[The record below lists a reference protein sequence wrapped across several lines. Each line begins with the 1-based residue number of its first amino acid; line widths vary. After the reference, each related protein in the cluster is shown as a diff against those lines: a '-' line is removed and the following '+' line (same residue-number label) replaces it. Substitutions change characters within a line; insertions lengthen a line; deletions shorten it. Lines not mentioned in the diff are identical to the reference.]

1 VFKGYVDTS
10 DGQIHYR
17 MAGESG
23 PIVFCLHE
31 SPVSSWEFEKTL
43 PLLGARCRAIAL
55 DTPGYGQS
63 DAPAGPL
70 DMAGYARRMLP
81 AIEHFAAGQQ
91 FAFATVH
98 TGTSIALELITEHL
112 ADRTTHAVFSGVPM
126 FTPEQ
131 SAAFATRISEPSID
145 AEGDFL
151 KEMWTTRRK
160 NWGEDTDLETIHAA
174 VSQHLTIYP
183 RYHWAFKAVFSFDA
197 KAALQ
202 KLTCPLY
209 VINAAGDSLAQID
222 KEAAA
227 VVPGAKFKLV
237 PDVGGQLPYRA
248 PEIYAREVLNFIGA

>member
-1 VFKGYVDTS
+1 MFKGYVDTS
-10 DGQIHYR
+10 YGQIHYR
-17 MAGESG
+17 MAGETG

-63 DAPAGPL
+63 DAPTGPL
-70 DMAGYARRMLP
+70 DIAGYARRMLP
-81 AIEHFAAGQQ
+81 AIEHFAAGQK

-151 KEMWTTRRK
+151 KTMWTTRRK
-160 NWGEDTDLETIHAA
+160 NWGEDTDLDIIHAA
-174 VSQHLTIYP
+174 VSQHLTVYP

-202 KLTCPLY
+202 KTHVSALCDQCRGRQSGTDRQRGGCGCPRGK
-209 VINAAGDSLAQID
+209 VQTGAGCWWPV
-222 KEAAA
+222 A
-227 VVPGAKFKLV
+227 VPS
-237 PDVGGQLPYRA
+237 
-248 PEIYAREVLNFIGA
+248 ARDLRS